1 MFKSRS
7 GSPGN
12 TAKPPPQSI
21 EAVRRRARH
30 RLIGAS
36 VLVLLG
42 VVGFPVLF
50 DTQPRPVAV
59 DIPIEIPSRNQPVAL
74 PAPRQADT
82 AATAP
87 QEPPAPEV
95 GSAASSGD
103 RLSAE
108 ESLSAR
114 EEMLVESTPR
124 AASPTVSAPPAPSA
138 PTPSPTPAPVAPPV
152 VAAAPA
158 AEPAPAAAA
167 SEAARARAILEGKPV
182 SQTPEAAERIVV
194 QVGAF
199 ADAARAREVRLKVER
214 AGLKTYTHV
223 AQTAEGS
230 RIRVRVGPFATRAE
244 ADKAAEKVKALG
256 LPAAILT
263 L

>member
-7 GSPGN
+7 AAPGS
-12 TAKPPPQSI
+12 AAAQPPQSI

-42 VVGFPVLF
+42 VLGFPLLF
-50 DTQPRPVAV
+50 DTQPRPISV
-59 DIPIEIPSRNQPVAL
+59 DIPIEIPAKNQASGVASRKAAPTSPAVPPVPES
-74 PAPRQADT
+74 PAAEVRR
-82 AATAP
+82 AAEPSAP
-87 QEPPAPEV
+87 A
-95 GSAASSGD
+95 
-103 RLSAE
+103 LSAQ

-114 EEMLVESTPR
+114 EEM
-124 AASPTVSAPPAPSA
+124 VSEPARPA
-138 PTPSPTPAPVAPPV
+138 PTPRPDPAPEARPAAPATVAAAAP

-158 AEPAPAAAA
+158 RPSAAA
-167 SEAARARAILEGKPV
+167 EAARAKALLDGKPV
-182 SQTPEAAERIVV
+182 AQTTEAAERIVV

-199 ADAARAREVRLKVER
+199 ADAARAREVRLKVEA

-244 ADKAAEKVKALG
+244 ADRAAARVKALG

>member
-7 GSPGN
+7 GSQGSP
-12 TAKPPPQSI
+12 APQPPQSI

-30 RLIGAS
+30 RLMGAS

-42 VVGFPVLF
+42 VLGFPLLF
-50 DTQPRPVAV
+50 DTQPRPISV
-59 DIPIEIPSRNQPVAL
+59 DIPIEIPAKNAATAL
-74 PAPRQADT
+74 PAQKKPAAGAT
-82 AATAP
+82 AA
-87 QEPPAPEV
+87 APESKPV
-95 GSAASSGD
+95 AEASPTSE
-103 RLSAE
+103 RTATALPAH

-114 EEMLVESTPR
+114 EEMVIESTRPATAPAR
-124 AASPTVSAPPAPSA
+124 AEPSSPKP
-138 PTPSPTPAPVAPPV
+138 
-152 VAAAPA
+152 AAPA
-158 AEPAPAAAA
+158 LAEPARTAA
-167 SEAARARAILEGKPV
+167 SAEATRAKALLEGKTV
-182 SQTPEAAERIVV
+182 SQTTDGAERIVV

-199 ADAARAREVRLKVER
+199 ADAARAREVRLKVEA

-244 ADKAAEKVKALG
+244 AEKAAARVKALG
-256 LPAAILT
+256 LPAGILT